1 MGERRAFRPGLARR
15 PGGRDAPGRGG
26 KAAVLGAAR
35 RGGQDRLTARYRA
48 NVAQGA
54 LGDRAQVR
62 TLLQE
67 ADQIHADLRQ
77 IKARKRRAQKMVKLH
92 AEIDEL
98 TIRLEAVEKDPA
110 GTPREESRLE
120 QVIAA
125 GHAKLDTR
133 RKAFMDAIRITCCNI
148 FLGCLDVFRT
158 FYDNRR
164 DDHDLLRAIT
174 RAPGFVA
181 LRHGTICV
189 TLVPELAVQPKTLA
203 AMRRF
208 CQDVSAIVNR
218 TWPGRASP
226 IAITVV
232 EAPPARAIGPPPGG
246 P

>member
-1 MGERRAFRPGLARR
+1 MI
-15 PGGRDAPGRGG
+15 
-26 KAAVLGAAR
+26 
-35 RGGQDRLTARYRA
+35 
-48 NVAQGA
+48 A
-54 LGDRAQVR
+54 LS
-62 TLLQE
+62 
-67 ADQIHADLRQ
+67 
-77 IKARKRRAQKMVKLH
+77 

-98 TIRLEAVEKDPA
+98 TIRLEAVEQDLKS
-110 GTPREESRLE
+110 TPRKESRLE

-148 FLGCLDVFRT
+148 FLGCLDGFRT

-164 DDHDLLRAIT
+164 DDHDLLRALT

-181 LRHGTICV
+181 LRRGTICI
-189 TLVPELAVQPKTLA
+189 TLVPELAVQPQAFA

-208 CQDVSAIVNR
+208 CEDVSAVVNR

-226 IAITVV
+226 IAITLA
-232 EAPPARAIGPPPGG
+232 ETPPARALGPPPGG